1 MPGCHLENVGR
12 DGAGGLVI
20 SARGV
25 ARAGRCPGC
34 HRPSRSVHS
43 RYRRRLADLPSFAAT
58 TTVTLQVRR
67 FYCRNPPCPRRT
79 FAEPLPDLVRPR
91 ARRTNRLSQAQSRIG
106 VALGGNGGARLLAHL
121 SMPASAATVLRLVKA
136 LPMSTLEAPRRIGVD
151 DWALRKGCTYGT
163 IVVDLDRRRVVD
175 LLPDRSAATLADWLR
190 QRPGIVT
197 VARDRSTEYA
207 RGASLGAPEAVQ
219 VADRWHLLANVR
231 HVVERWLQT
240 AQTRLRQ
247 LPSPSAR
254 SSHDGCVPPRRV
266 RAFRRTASERAAGT
280 ASRARWRAVY
290 DEVRRRRDSGEPLQ
304 AIARAMGLARA
315 TVRKYAEAERFPARP
330 AYGPRP
336 SILDPYVPHL
346 EQRLAEGCENAMA
359 LWRELRERGF
369 AGTSRQV
376 HCFVAER
383 RTKPVKAGRPA
394 GSLAAVE
401 PEPDEAK
408 FPLPTMRQLAWHLVQ
423 PVSALDRAAAASVAH
438 VEQDEEARTVARL
451 ARRFTALVRACGVSR
466 ERPVRDPVADL
477 DGWLTEAKGCGV
489 PALANFAAGLESDG
503 AAIRAALT
511 DPASSGPAEGQINR
525 LKLIK
530 RQGYGHAGLDLLR
543 RRMIL
548 AA

>member
-1 MPGCHLENVGR
+1 MPGCHVESVDR
-12 DGAGGLVI
+12 DGAGGLAI

-58 TTVTLQVRR
+58 TTVHLQVRR
-67 FYCRNPPCPRRT
+67 FYCRNPSCPRRT

-91 ARRTNRLSQAQSRIG
+91 ARRTSRLSQAQSRIG
-106 VALGGNGGARLLAHL
+106 VALGGEGGARLLAHL

-136 LPMSTLEAPRRIGVD
+136 LPMTTPEAPRRIGVD
-151 DWALRKGCTYGT
+151 DWALRKGSTYGT
-163 IVVDLDRRRVVD
+163 IIVDLDRRRVVD

-254 SSHDGCVPPRRV
+254 RRTM
-266 RAFRRTASERAAGT
+266 RAFRRGAFAPSGAPPPSGLPARQAGLAGGRSTMRCAGAVAPASRCRR
-280 ASRARWRAVY
+280 SRARCGWRAQRCASTPRPRAFRLAPHMARGRASSTRTCRTWSSAWQRAARTRWRSGARCASGGLPARAGKCTASWPNGARSRSKP
-290 DEVRRRRDSGEPLQ
+290 EGRPGRRR
-304 AIARAMGLARA
+304 
-315 TVRKYAEAERFPARP
+315 
-330 AYGPRP
+330 P
-336 SILDPYVPHL
+336 S
-346 EQRLAEGCENAMA
+346 
-359 LWRELRERGF
+359 
-369 AGTSRQV
+369 
-376 HCFVAER
+376 
-383 RTKPVKAGRPA
+383 
-394 GSLAAVE
+394 SLS
-401 PEPDEAK
+401 PMRAK
-408 FPLPTMRQLAWHLVQ
+408 FPLPTARQLAWQLVQ
-423 PVSALDRAAAASVAH
+423 PVAALDRAAAASVAH
-438 VEQDEEARTVARL
+438 VEQDEEARTVAGL

-466 ERPVRDPVADL
+466 ERATRDPVADL

-489 PALANFAAGLESDG
+489 PAFANFAAGLESDG

-511 DPASSGPAEGQINR
+511 DPASSGQAEGQINR
-525 LKLIK
+525 LKVIK
-530 RQGYGHAGLDLLR
+530 RQSYGRAGLDLLR